1 MRIIINILSFTT
13 IVLLLSSCFA
23 IQRGDEFS
31 HIAPGVWRGIFIFG
45 DDSLADKVPV
55 NFEVLN
61 TDKGKDF
68 KIEFIN
74 GKTRVKADSIRF
86 WGDTLYA
93 WFDGHKRYLRLICE
107 PGLVEGYLYDAA
119 NKDYPIEFYAQF
131 GQQHR
136 FLDLRLPPKFNVNGV
151 WAMDILDE
159 SENIIPARL
168 DLNVSKNKVTAL
180 LKTEKDSLPTELE
193 GTLQND
199 KMFLSAFNGNKVILI
214 KTDLRDSVTM
224 GRGSIRF
231 NGKSLACSAKKMK

>member
-1 MRIIINILSFTT
+1 MRIIINILTITT

-31 HIAPGVWRGIFIFG
+31 HIAPGIWRGLFVFG
-45 DDSLADKVPV
+45 SDSLAEKVPV

-93 WFDGHKRYLRLICE
+93 WFDSHKRYLRLICE
-107 PGLVEGYLYDAA
+107 PGLVEGYFYDVN

-136 FLDLRLPPKFNVNGV
+136 FLDLRLTPKFNASGV

-159 SENIIPARL
+159 GENIIPAKL
-168 DLNVSKNKVTAL
+168 ELSVTKNRVLASL
-180 LKTEKDSLPTELE
+180 QTEKDSVATQLE

-199 KMFLSAFNGNKVILI
+199 KLYLSAFTGNKVILL
-214 KTDLRDSVTM
+214 KADLRDSVTM
-224 GRGSIRF
+224 GRGSIRV
-231 NGKSLACSAKKMK
+231 NNKSLACSAKKMK